1 MLSVILAGALALAV
15 PQQQVDT
22 TIAVRP
28 NGRLVVDTYSGPV
41 SVRSWNRNDV
51 RVQATHGRGAE
62 VDVDYRGNTLSIDAS
77 PARTDGRDA
86 IGITVTMPR
95 SFAISIDG
103 VDVNTTVDGIDA
115 NVSVDI
121 VNGGVIVRNVKGDVS
136 VDAVSARITIEN
148 VHGDVSASGS
158 NEGIHLAGI
167 TGDIDAETVNG
178 PINITGAVSSNVSA
192 ETVNGGILLGTTI
205 RDGGRYTASTTN
217 GGITV
222 TLQEGANATID
233 VSTFSGSVNSRIPN
247 LTADRRRGGSFTLRT
262 GSGSAKIDLEAFS
275 GTIELVRPG
284 DVKTGSR

>member
-41 SVRSWNRNDV
+41 IVRSWSRNDV
-51 RVQATHGRGAE
+51 RVQATHSRGAE
-62 VDVDYRGNTLSIDAS
+62 VEVDYRGNTLSIDAS
-77 PARTDGRDA
+77 PAQTGRDA
-86 IGITVTMPR
+86 IGITVSVPR
-95 SFAISIDG
+95 SFAVSIDG

-115 NVSVDI
+115 GVSVDI
-121 VNGGVIVRNVKGDVS
+121 VNGSVTVRNVKGDVS
-136 VDAVSARITIEN
+136 VDAVSARMIIEN
-148 VHGDVSASGS
+148 VRGDVNASGS
-158 NEGIHLAGI
+158 NEGIHLSGI
-167 TGDIDAETVNG
+167 TGDINAETVNG

-192 ETVNGGILLGTTI
+192 ETVNGSILLGTTI
-205 RDGGRYTASTTN
+205 RDGGRYAASTTN
-217 GGITV
+217 GSITV